1 MEIIKNSNNSTK
13 VDLFRM
19 TQGKEVISVKDVAD
33 GTDFVATHYCEYKDI
48 DHKGTEKVIFAFI
61 SDNKVY
67 ATVSET
73 FKTSFYNML
82 DLFDGKSDS
91 FKFHKISGITK
102 NDKPY
107 VDCDLTIEETKK
119 K

>member
-1 MEIIKNSNNSTK
+1 MEIIKNSTNSTK

-33 GTDFVATHYCEYKDI
+33 GTDFVATHFCEYKDT
-48 DHKGTEKVIFAFI
+48 DHKGNEKTLLAFI

-73 FKTSFYNML
+73 FKKSFYNML
-82 DLFDGKSDS
+82 DLFDGKNDT
-91 FKFHKISGITK
+91 FKFHKISGTTK
-102 NDKPY
+102 NEKEY

>member
-1 MEIIKNSNNSTK
+1 MKIIKNSNNSTK

-19 TQGKEVISVKDVAD
+19 TQGKEVILVKDVAD
-33 GTDFVATHYCEYKDI
+33 GTDFVATHFCEYEDV
-48 DHKGTEKVIFAFI
+48 DHKGVEKIIFAFI

-67 ATVSET
+67 ATVSEI

-91 FKFHKISGITK
+91 FKFHKISGTTK

-107 VDCDLTIEETKK
+107 VDCDLTIEESKK